1 MTLADKIVYYRKCHG
16 WSQEDLAEQLSVS
29 RQSVSKWESAASVP
43 ELDKIIQLSQIFGVT
58 TDTLLLD
65 SADLSEAPTP
75 AVPAP
80 RTTEPPLRH
89 LTLAEGQS
97 YAELMHRTAKKFAP
111 AVAAC
116 ILSVIPLILLGGL
129 SEFRGTIS
137 EDMAGGVGV
146 TILLLVVAAAVAVFI
161 TGGIQLSKY
170 EFIEKEPF
178 EADPELIHWA
188 KQEKQRLTPMFTRH
202 IVIGVVLCILGVIPL
217 ILLGGMG
224 AKDFHLVLAVG
235 LLLVLVAVAVSL
247 FVSGGMPYGCYDQ
260 LLQIGD
266 YAPEKKRVNRW
277 AGPYWCV
284 ITVVYLVVSFLTNR
298 WDLTWLIWACAGIL
312 FGGMWAFA
320 SDRRK

>member
-65 SADLSEAPTP
+65 SADLSES
-75 AVPAP
+75 PAP
-80 RTTEPPLRH
+80 VIPEPQAAEPPLRR

-129 SEFRGTIS
+129 SEYRGIIS
-137 EDMAGGVGV
+137 NGMAGGVGIA
-146 TILLLVVAAAVAVFI
+146 ILLLMVAPAVAVFI
-161 TGGIQLSKY
+161 TGGIQLSKF
-170 EFIEKEPF
+170 EFIGTEPF
-178 EADPELIHWA
+178 EAAPELLHWA
-188 KQEKQRLTPMFTRH
+188 EAEKQRLTPVFTRH
-202 IVIGVVLCILGVIPL
+202 IVIGVVLCILGVIPMM
-217 ILLGGMG
+217 LLGGMG
-224 AKDFHLVLAVG
+224 AEDFYLVLTLVF
-235 LLLVLVAVAVSL
+235 LLVLVAVAVYL
-247 FVSGGMPYGCYDQ
+247 FVSGGLPYGCYNQ
-260 LLQIGD
+260 LLQLGD
-266 YAPEKKRVNRW
+266 YSPEQKRMNRF
-277 AGPYWCV
+277 ASLYWCFVTV
-284 ITVVYLVVSFLTNR
+284 IYLVVSFLTNR

-312 FGGMWAFA
+312 FGGVCAFA
-320 SDRRK
+320 GGKRK